1 MLNDKST
8 ENNSQL
14 SKACKYACNDKKFGT
29 CIIKYKYCDFF
40 LEYTSFKGGLIK

>member
-14 SKACKYACNDKKFGT
+14 GKTYKCARNDKKFGA
-29 CIIKYKYCDFF
+29 CISKYKYCDFF
-40 LEYTSFKGGLIK
+40 LEYTSFKGGLMK